1 MFKTRIGKE
10 ASGMM
15 GPPGGP
21 DYSKL
26 KPKKPKGLRDVPR
39 YLREVVGG
47 FSSRLFYIVR
57 LVWEA
62 KPSLLFLMSANAILN
77 GVLPVVGALISK
89 ELINALVDTA
99 VKREGDFSEIV
110 YLLVLQFVLIFAQ
123 AVIALLYNS
132 VIRISGEVVA
142 NHIKLKILEKTK
154 EVDISSFDR
163 PEFYEKLENASREAG
178 FRPISILQSVFGV
191 VSTVISL
198 VSFIVILVS
207 VSPIA
212 PIAIIVFS
220 IPTAIVSFVY
230 RKKNF
235 EYMRRRSGDRRRMQY
250 YGDLLTNK
258 DMVKEIRMFD
268 LSDTFINC
276 YKETFSRYFVGIRRL
291 IVAEGGWNAG
301 VSLASSGV
309 NCALFLYI
317 AKKVDD
323 GAIAIGDYT
332 LYTGALNSIAN
343 CITSLITTFALVYE
357 GTLFI
362 DNVIAFMKEK
372 GTVKA
377 IGEPLHVK
385 RGVAHSIEFRDVWF
399 TYPGQDHPVIKGVSL
414 TIKEGETA
422 VLVGLN
428 GAGKTTLIKL
438 LTRLYDPTS
447 GTILLDGEDIRR
459 YDVKELYSTFGI
471 IFQDFGRYA
480 FTAGENIMFG
490 DVSRGYDE
498 AEIKDAAV
506 RADADGFIMKLKNG
520 YSTNLMKYFDPEG
533 TELSTGQ
540 WQKLSVARA
549 FFADADFLILDEPTA
564 SLDAIAEQEIFNQF
578 EELRRGKTTL
588 FVSHRLSSATT
599 ATKIFVIDG
608 GMLVEEGNHAE
619 LMERG
624 GKYAE
629 LFTTQAKRY
638 IETQTDKN
646 IKEEIIWK
654 TNRRQ

>member
-1 MFKTRIGKE
+1 
-10 ASGMM
+10 MM
-15 GPPGGP
+15 GPPAGP
-21 DYSKL
+21 DYDKL
-26 KPKKPKGLRDVPR
+26 KPKKPKGFRDVPR
-39 YLREVVGG
+39 YLREVVRG
-47 FSSRLFYIVR
+47 FTSRLFYIFR

-62 KPSLLFLMSANAILN
+62 KPFLLFLMSANAILN
-77 GVLPVVGALISK
+77 GVLPVVGALIAK
-89 ELINALVDTA
+89 ELINSLVDTA
-99 VKREGDFSEIV
+99 VKGQGDFSHVVSI
-110 YLLVLQFVLIFAQ
+110 LVFQFVFIFVQSA
-123 AVIALLYNS
+123 IALLYNS
-132 VIRISGEVVA
+132 IIRISGEVVA

-154 EVDISSFDR
+154 ETDISSFDM

-178 FRPISILQSVFGV
+178 YRPISILQAVFGV

-235 EYMRRRSGDRRRMQY
+235 EYIRRRSGDRRKMQY

-276 YKETFSRYFVGIRRL
+276 YKDTFTRYFGGVKRL
-291 IVAEGGWNAG
+291 IVAESGWNVG

-317 AKKVDD
+317 AKKVYD

-332 LYTGALNSIAN
+332 LYTGALNSIAT
-343 CITSLITTFALVYE
+343 CITSMISTFALVYE

-362 DNVIAFMKEK
+362 DNVIAFMNEK
-372 GTVKA
+372 GKIRA
-377 IGEPLHVK
+377 LGEVLHVK
-385 RGVAHSIEFRDVWF
+385 RGVAHRIDFKNVWF
-399 TYPGQDHPVIKGVSL
+399 TYPGQDHPVIKGVDL
-414 TIKEGETA
+414 TIEEGQTA

-438 LTRLYDPTS
+438 LTRLYDPTE
-447 GTILLDGEDIRR
+447 GVILFDGEDIRR

-498 AEIKDAAV
+498 AAVKEAA
-506 RADADGFIMKLKNG
+506 RQADAHGFISKLKNG
-520 YSTNLMKYFDPEG
+520 YNTNLMKYFDPEG

-549 FFADADFLILDEPTA
+549 FYADADFLILDEPTA

-608 GMLVEEGNHAE
+608 GRLIEEGTHAE
-619 LMERG
+619 LMARG

-638 IETQTDKN
+638 LETQTENETKEDK
-646 IKEEIIWK
+646 
-654 TNRRQ
+654 